1 MARVL
6 GLVAAVVAGAAAACA
21 QAAPPPLAA
30 YGALP
35 ALEQVAISPNGRLL
49 AIDFVKGEQRT
60 IVVED
65 LTAQKIVTGVK
76 VGETK
81 VRFLQWAGDDHL
93 IVTSSVTSGIFGVL
107 VDRGEWFMAADLNV
121 ASKKLA
127 PLLGDIDFAG
137 NMVYGSPVVR
147 EVGGK
152 PMLFLQ
158 GMRFIGDEGQATLFR
173 VDLDGDRS
181 TPVSDMPGELGVE
194 YLVGADGKPA
204 AVTQYDALSKSW
216 VLKVWTGAG
225 WRQAEAEKAAIE
237 TPEMRGLGRDGRSI
251 LIGDREGDEFVLREL
266 APDGSKLSEP
276 LPIPS
281 DAAVIHDPAS
291 HRLIGAAAL
300 HGDSLEYR
308 FLDPHDDLQWRA
320 IAAAFKDRSIE
331 LASWSDDRRK
341 VVVRVTGASEAPS
354 YALVDLD
361 AGAAIALGGE
371 YPGLGPE
378 GVGRVE
384 PVSYKAADG
393 LPLTGYLT
401 LPNGRDPKKLPLIVF
416 PHGGPAARDEPGFD
430 WWAQAMASRGYA
442 VLQVNY
448 RGSDGFGW
456 RFMSAGFGEW
466 GQKMQTDLSD
476 GVRYLAAQGTIDPA
490 RVCIV
495 GASYGGYA
503 ALAGAALDTGVYRCA
518 VDVSGLSDLSRFV
531 AWGKSREGAR
541 AGVGTERYWTR
552 FMGASGLADPHL
564 AAISPAAH
572 ADKVTVPVLIIHGK
586 DDTVVPFEQSQIMV
600 DALKKAGKSVELV
613 VLNHEDHWLSH
624 SDTRLQMLQAT
635 MDFLLKNNPPT

>member
-1 MARVL
+1 ADVGAR
-6 GLVAAVVAGAAAACA
+6 
-21 QAAPPPLAA
+21 AAPAPLEA

-35 ALEQVAISPNGRLL
+35 SLEQLAISPNGRLL

-60 IVVED
+60 IVIED

-76 VGETK
+76 VGDTK

-93 IVTSSVTSGIFGVL
+93 IITSSVTSGILGVL
-107 VDRGEWFMAADLNV
+107 VDRGEWFIATDLNV
-121 ASKKLA
+121 VTKKLA
-127 PLLGDIDFAG
+127 PLLGDVNLSG
-137 NMVYGSPVVR
+137 NMLFDNPVVR
-147 EVGGK
+147 DVGGK
-152 PMLFLQ
+152 PTLFVQ
-158 GMRFIGDEGQATLFR
+158 GVRFVGEEGQATLFR
-173 VDLDGDRS
+173 IDLDGDRS
-181 TPVSDMPGELGVE
+181 TPIADTSGELGVE

-204 AVTQYDALSKSW
+204 AVTQYDGLSKSW

-237 TPEMRGLGRDGRSI
+237 TPEMLGLGRDGRSI
-251 LIGDREGDEFVLREL
+251 LVAAKEGDDYIAREL
-266 APDGSKLSEP
+266 APDGSKLSDP

-281 DAAVIHDPAS
+281 DARIISDPAS

-300 HGDSLEYR
+300 NGDELEYR
-308 FLDPHDDLQWRA
+308 FLDPDDQLRWRA
-320 IAAAFKDRSIE
+320 ITAAFKDKSVE
-331 LASWSDDRRK
+331 LASWSNDRRR
-341 VVVRVTGASEAPS
+341 VIVRLSADGEAPS

-361 AGAAIALGGE
+361 AGAAVALGSE
-371 YPGLGPE
+371 YPGLGP
-378 GVGRVE
+378 GDVAHVE
-384 PVSYKAADG
+384 AVSFKAADG
-393 LPLTGYLT
+393 LSLSGYLT

-456 RFMSAGFGEW
+456 KFMSAGFGEW

-518 VDVSGLSDLSRFV
+518 VDVSGLSDLSKFV
-531 AWGKSREGAR
+531 GWAKDREGDR
-541 AGVGTERYWTR
+541 AAAGTERYWTR

-572 ADKVTVPVLIIHGK
+572 VDKVTIPVLIIHGR
-586 DDTVVPFEQSQIMV
+586 DDTVVPFEQSQIML

-613 VLNHEDHWLSH
+613 VLSREDHWLSR
-624 SDTRLQMLQAT
+624 SATRLQMLQAT
-635 MDFLLKNNPPT
+635 IDFLLRNNPPT